1 MPRLCVH
8 VKYATSTIQY
18 RLTLLNWGAVPNRS
32 DFENLAQEGH
42 IRLKKNLRVCL
53 SLNKRN
59 ELLVLSTNEVQS
71 GVE

>member
-1 MPRLCVH
+1 MN
-8 VKYATSTIQY
+8 YASSTIQY
-18 RLTLLNWGAVPNRS
+18 RLTLLNWDAVPNHT
-32 DFENLAQEGH
+32 DFDSLAQEGH

-53 SLNKRN
+53 SLNKQN